1 MPSYNNIEEL
11 WNDSDEALKK
21 ALVFGTPLTGNI
33 KPPIIGPLGCDTGS
47 TLTDRVNS
55 LAAPQIVRDNS
66 ISPPQYLYRSIAA
79 DSLPC
84 PTAIN
89 QVFANDS
96 QGLADYVTATGNT
109 LELKTIPFIYTTDQN
124 LGAAFDPSAV
134 VWPSFQ
140 DATCVVDRNVSGKSL
155 HSNRGY
161 QLGIIYLDEFGR
173 ATPALTSLENT
184 VRTSCADSPRL
195 NYAQISI
202 PPTQLAPK
210 WATHFRF
217 VIKPTKENYETI
229 YCSQIFANMVDGSYW
244 FLLEG
249 ENVSKD
255 IRSSDVTDNVSAVS
269 ALPVVRKKLV
279 SIQRKI
285 ANNQD
290 SVVEGR
296 DIGTVVFPNADVK
309 FFIVADTLVRAKRR
323 QLDLKRLGEKKT
335 VDSLIKE
342 IRDRD
347 NYDSQRKISPLTKA
361 IDAIEVNTTNTTID
375 EQVNFMVNK
384 VKLLIKEKK

>member
-1 MPSYNNIEEL
+1 MIIAIDGPAATGKST
-11 WNDSDEALKK
+11 SAK
-21 ALVFGTPLTGNI
+21 LVSQ
-33 KPPIIGPLGCDTGS
+33 KLGFTYLDTGAMYRCV
-47 TLTDRVNS
+47 TLLVLRNNVEINNQDHLAS
-55 LAAPQIVRDNS
+55 LLKN
-66 ISPPQYLYRSIAA
+66 
-79 DSLPC
+79 
-84 PTAIN
+84 
-89 QVFANDS
+89 F
-96 QGLADYVTATGNT
+96 
-109 LELKTIPFIYTTDQN
+109 ELDIKKN
-124 LGAAFDPSAV
+124 
-134 VWPSFQ
+134 
-140 DATCVVDRNVSGKSL
+140 GKDHL
-155 HSNRGY
+155 
-161 QLGIIYLDEFGR
+161 
-173 ATPALTSLENT
+173 
-184 VRTSCADSPRL
+184 
-195 NYAQISI
+195 
-202 PPTQLAPK
+202 
-210 WATHFRF
+210 
-217 VIKPTKENYETI
+217 
-229 YCSQIFANMVDGSYW
+229 
-244 FLLEG
+244 FLLDG

-285 ANNQD
+285 ADNQD

-335 VDSLIKE
+335 IDSLIKE

>member
-1 MPSYNNIEEL
+1 MIIAIDGPAATGKST
-11 WNDSDEALKK
+11 SAK
-21 ALVFGTPLTGNI
+21 LVSQ
-33 KPPIIGPLGCDTGS
+33 KLGFTHLDTGAMYRCV
-47 TLTDRVNS
+47 TLLVLRSNVEIKNQDYLAS
-55 LAAPQIVRDNS
+55 LLN
-66 ISPPQYLYRSIAA
+66 
-79 DSLPC
+79 
-84 PTAIN
+84 N
-89 QVFANDS
+89 
-96 QGLADYVTATGNT
+96 
-109 LELKTIPFIYTTDQN
+109 
-124 LGAAFDPSAV
+124 
-134 VWPSFQ
+134 FQ
-140 DATCVVDRNVSGKSL
+140 LDIKKNGKDHL
-155 HSNRGY
+155 
-161 QLGIIYLDEFGR
+161 
-173 ATPALTSLENT
+173 
-184 VRTSCADSPRL
+184 
-195 NYAQISI
+195 
-202 PPTQLAPK
+202 
-210 WATHFRF
+210 
-217 VIKPTKENYETI
+217 
-229 YCSQIFANMVDGSYW
+229 
-244 FLLEG
+244 FLLDG
-249 ENVSKD
+249 EDVSKD

-285 ANNQD
+285 ADNQD

-335 VDSLIKE
+335 IDSLIKE

>member
-1 MPSYNNIEEL
+1 MIIAIDGPAATGKST
-11 WNDSDEALKK
+11 SAK
-21 ALVFGTPLTGNI
+21 LVSQ
-33 KPPIIGPLGCDTGS
+33 KLGFTYLDTGAMYRCV
-47 TLTDRVNS
+47 TLLVLRNNVEIKNQNYLAS
-55 LAAPQIVRDNS
+55 LLN
-66 ISPPQYLYRSIAA
+66 
-79 DSLPC
+79 
-84 PTAIN
+84 N
-89 QVFANDS
+89 
-96 QGLADYVTATGNT
+96 
-109 LELKTIPFIYTTDQN
+109 
-124 LGAAFDPSAV
+124 
-134 VWPSFQ
+134 FQ
-140 DATCVVDRNVSGKSL
+140 LDIKKNGKDHL
-155 HSNRGY
+155 
-161 QLGIIYLDEFGR
+161 
-173 ATPALTSLENT
+173 
-184 VRTSCADSPRL
+184 
-195 NYAQISI
+195 
-202 PPTQLAPK
+202 
-210 WATHFRF
+210 
-217 VIKPTKENYETI
+217 
-229 YCSQIFANMVDGSYW
+229 
-244 FLLEG
+244 FLLDG
-249 ENVSKD
+249 EDVSKD

-285 ANNQD
+285 ADNQD

-335 VDSLIKE
+335 IDSLIKE

>member
-1 MPSYNNIEEL
+1 MIIAIDGPAATGKSTSAKL
-11 WNDSDEALKK
+11 VSKK
-21 ALVFGTPLTGNI
+21 
-33 KPPIIGPLGCDTGS
+33 LGFTYLDTGAMYRCV
-47 TLTDRVNS
+47 TLLVLRNNVEINNQDHLAS
-55 LAAPQIVRDNS
+55 L
-66 ISPPQYLYRSIAA
+66 
-79 DSLPC
+79 
-84 PTAIN
+84 
-89 QVFANDS
+89 
-96 QGLADYVTATGNT
+96 
-109 LELKTIPFIYTTDQN
+109 LKN
-124 LGAAFDPSAV
+124 
-134 VWPSFQ
+134 FQ
-140 DATCVVDRNVSGKSL
+140 LDIKKNGKDHL
-155 HSNRGY
+155 
-161 QLGIIYLDEFGR
+161 
-173 ATPALTSLENT
+173 
-184 VRTSCADSPRL
+184 
-195 NYAQISI
+195 
-202 PPTQLAPK
+202 
-210 WATHFRF
+210 
-217 VIKPTKENYETI
+217 
-229 YCSQIFANMVDGSYW
+229 
-244 FLLEG
+244 FLLDG

-285 ANNQD
+285 ADNQD

-335 VDSLIKE
+335 IDSLIKE

>member
-1 MPSYNNIEEL
+1 MIIAIDGPAATGKST
-11 WNDSDEALKK
+11 SAK
-21 ALVFGTPLTGNI
+21 LVSQ
-33 KPPIIGPLGCDTGS
+33 KLGFTYLDTGAMYRCV
-47 TLTDRVNS
+47 TLLVLRNNVEINNQDHLAS
-55 LAAPQIVRDNS
+55 L
-66 ISPPQYLYRSIAA
+66 
-79 DSLPC
+79 
-84 PTAIN
+84 
-89 QVFANDS
+89 
-96 QGLADYVTATGNT
+96 
-109 LELKTIPFIYTTDQN
+109 LKN
-124 LGAAFDPSAV
+124 
-134 VWPSFQ
+134 FQ
-140 DATCVVDRNVSGKSL
+140 LDIKKNGKDHL
-155 HSNRGY
+155 
-161 QLGIIYLDEFGR
+161 
-173 ATPALTSLENT
+173 
-184 VRTSCADSPRL
+184 
-195 NYAQISI
+195 
-202 PPTQLAPK
+202 
-210 WATHFRF
+210 
-217 VIKPTKENYETI
+217 
-229 YCSQIFANMVDGSYW
+229 

-249 ENVSKD
+249 ENVSKE

-285 ANNQD
+285 ADNQD

-335 VDSLIKE
+335 IDSLIKE

>member
-1 MPSYNNIEEL
+1 MIIAIDGPAATGKST
-11 WNDSDEALKK
+11 SAK
-21 ALVFGTPLTGNI
+21 LVSQ
-33 KPPIIGPLGCDTGS
+33 KLGFTYLDTGAMYRCV
-47 TLTDRVNS
+47 TLLVLRNNVEINNQDHLAS
-55 LAAPQIVRDNS
+55 L
-66 ISPPQYLYRSIAA
+66 
-79 DSLPC
+79 
-84 PTAIN
+84 
-89 QVFANDS
+89 
-96 QGLADYVTATGNT
+96 
-109 LELKTIPFIYTTDQN
+109 LKN
-124 LGAAFDPSAV
+124 
-134 VWPSFQ
+134 FQ
-140 DATCVVDRNVSGKSL
+140 LDIKKNGKDHL
-155 HSNRGY
+155 
-161 QLGIIYLDEFGR
+161 
-173 ATPALTSLENT
+173 
-184 VRTSCADSPRL
+184 
-195 NYAQISI
+195 
-202 PPTQLAPK
+202 
-210 WATHFRF
+210 
-217 VIKPTKENYETI
+217 
-229 YCSQIFANMVDGSYW
+229 

-285 ANNQD
+285 ADNQD

-309 FFIVADTLVRAKRR
+309 FFIVADTVVRAKRR
-323 QLDLKRLGEKKT
+323 QLDLKRLGEDKT
-335 VDSLIKE
+335 IDSLIKE

>member
-1 MPSYNNIEEL
+1 MIIAIDGPAATGKST
-11 WNDSDEALKK
+11 SAK
-21 ALVFGTPLTGNI
+21 LVSQ
-33 KPPIIGPLGCDTGS
+33 KLGFTYLDTGAMYRCV
-47 TLTDRVNS
+47 TLLVLRNNVEINNQDHLAS
-55 LAAPQIVRDNS
+55 L
-66 ISPPQYLYRSIAA
+66 
-79 DSLPC
+79 
-84 PTAIN
+84 
-89 QVFANDS
+89 
-96 QGLADYVTATGNT
+96 
-109 LELKTIPFIYTTDQN
+109 LKN
-124 LGAAFDPSAV
+124 
-134 VWPSFQ
+134 FQ
-140 DATCVVDRNVSGKSL
+140 LDIKKNGKDHL
-155 HSNRGY
+155 
-161 QLGIIYLDEFGR
+161 
-173 ATPALTSLENT
+173 
-184 VRTSCADSPRL
+184 
-195 NYAQISI
+195 
-202 PPTQLAPK
+202 
-210 WATHFRF
+210 
-217 VIKPTKENYETI
+217 
-229 YCSQIFANMVDGSYW
+229 

-335 VDSLIKE
+335 IDSLIKE

>member
-1 MPSYNNIEEL
+1 MIIAIDGPAATGKST
-11 WNDSDEALKK
+11 SAK
-21 ALVFGTPLTGNI
+21 LVSQ
-33 KPPIIGPLGCDTGS
+33 KLGFTYLDTGAMYRCV
-47 TLTDRVNS
+47 TLLVLRNNVEINNQDHLAS
-55 LAAPQIVRDNS
+55 L
-66 ISPPQYLYRSIAA
+66 
-79 DSLPC
+79 
-84 PTAIN
+84 
-89 QVFANDS
+89 
-96 QGLADYVTATGNT
+96 
-109 LELKTIPFIYTTDQN
+109 LKN
-124 LGAAFDPSAV
+124 
-134 VWPSFQ
+134 FQ
-140 DATCVVDRNVSGKSL
+140 LDIKKNGKDHL
-155 HSNRGY
+155 
-161 QLGIIYLDEFGR
+161 
-173 ATPALTSLENT
+173 
-184 VRTSCADSPRL
+184 
-195 NYAQISI
+195 
-202 PPTQLAPK
+202 
-210 WATHFRF
+210 
-217 VIKPTKENYETI
+217 
-229 YCSQIFANMVDGSYW
+229 

-285 ANNQD
+285 ADNQD

-335 VDSLIKE
+335 IDSLIKE

>member
-1 MPSYNNIEEL
+1 MIIAIDGP
-11 WNDSDEALKK
+11 A
-21 ALVFGTPLTGNI
+21 ATG
-33 KPPIIGPLGCDTGS
+33 KSTSAKLLSQKLGFTYLDTGAMYRCV
-47 TLTDRVNS
+47 TLLVLRNNVEINNQDHLAS
-55 LAAPQIVRDNS
+55 L
-66 ISPPQYLYRSIAA
+66 
-79 DSLPC
+79 
-84 PTAIN
+84 
-89 QVFANDS
+89 
-96 QGLADYVTATGNT
+96 
-109 LELKTIPFIYTTDQN
+109 LKN
-124 LGAAFDPSAV
+124 
-134 VWPSFQ
+134 FQ
-140 DATCVVDRNVSGKSL
+140 LDIKKNGKDHL
-155 HSNRGY
+155 
-161 QLGIIYLDEFGR
+161 
-173 ATPALTSLENT
+173 
-184 VRTSCADSPRL
+184 
-195 NYAQISI
+195 
-202 PPTQLAPK
+202 
-210 WATHFRF
+210 
-217 VIKPTKENYETI
+217 
-229 YCSQIFANMVDGSYW
+229 

-285 ANNQD
+285 ADNQD

-335 VDSLIKE
+335 IDSLIKE

-384 VKLLIKEKK
+384 VKLLIKEKNKYE

>member
-1 MPSYNNIEEL
+1 M
-11 WNDSDEALKK
+11 
-21 ALVFGTPLTGNI
+21 
-33 KPPIIGPLGCDTGS
+33 
-47 TLTDRVNS
+47 
-55 LAAPQIVRDNS
+55 
-66 ISPPQYLYRSIAA
+66 
-79 DSLPC
+79 
-84 PTAIN
+84 
-89 QVFANDS
+89 
-96 QGLADYVTATGNT
+96 
-109 LELKTIPFIYTTDQN
+109 
-124 LGAAFDPSAV
+124 
-134 VWPSFQ
+134 
-140 DATCVVDRNVSGKSL
+140 
-155 HSNRGY
+155 
-161 QLGIIYLDEFGR
+161 
-173 ATPALTSLENT
+173 
-184 VRTSCADSPRL
+184 
-195 NYAQISI
+195 
-202 PPTQLAPK
+202 
-210 WATHFRF
+210 
-217 VIKPTKENYETI
+217 
-229 YCSQIFANMVDGSYW
+229 
-244 FLLEG
+244 FLLDG
-249 ENVSKD
+249 EDVSKD

-285 ANNQD
+285 ADNQD

-335 VDSLIKE
+335 IDSLIKE